1 MVHYSCL
8 NDKDLTV
15 CKFAVSSRVTYVH
28 HAHIQC
34 TTEALSEVLQP
45 DSRQQYG
52 VKQPLTPPL
61 VASVLVVY
69 PYCVL
74 ATPLAARYRI
84 CQTTPEVS
92 AAWDN
97 RVPCLIFTVRSII
110 SSYRSTTVQTLYNI
124 TYTPLL

>member
-1 MVHYSCL
+1 M
-8 NDKDLTV
+8 
-15 CKFAVSSRVTYVH
+15 H

-52 VKQPLTPPL
+52 VKQPLTPLL
-61 VASVLVVY
+61 VASVLVVC

-74 ATPLAARYRI
+74 ATPLTARYRI

-92 AAWDN
+92 AAWKHIGPLALYLPYYLYFH
-97 RVPCLIFTVRSII
+97 RIGQLLSKHCTILRTHLCCRSWRTENKSIVLNLSFI
-110 SSYRSTTVQTLYNI
+110 VQ
-124 TYTPLL
+124 PVCKS